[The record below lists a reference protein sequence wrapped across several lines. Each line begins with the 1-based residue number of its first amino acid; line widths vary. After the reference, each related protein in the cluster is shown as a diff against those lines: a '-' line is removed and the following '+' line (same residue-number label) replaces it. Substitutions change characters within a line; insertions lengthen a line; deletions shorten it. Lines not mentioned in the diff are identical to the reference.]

1 MDNKQI
7 VNASL
12 LKANALDID
21 FLQKQCDKLSERKID
36 FGDIYLEKTISE
48 GFVLEDSIVKDGSF
62 SISKGLGVR
71 AVIGE
76 KTGFA
81 YSDVIDR
88 KSLEESVLAAR
99 SISSGQ
105 TCNKVRVLNE
115 QHRESLYVHENP
127 IELFPREKKVK
138 ILETIDR
145 KARAL
150 DSRIMQVMASINAT
164 YINNLVMCTDG
175 TFAYDVK
182 PIVRVI
188 VNVVMQGKNQRIE
201 TGFASRGGAYLFDRL
216 DNEEIIDAL
225 VKEAVH
231 AASIN
236 LEAIEAP
243 AGTMSVVLGAGWPG
257 VLIHEA
263 VGHGLEGDFNRQ
275 RTSAFTD
282 KIGHKVASEC
292 CTIIDDGTIK
302 ERRGSLNFD
311 DEGTKTQKN
320 VLIEN
325 GILRSY
331 MQDKQNAMLMGQ
343 KSTGNGRRESY
354 NSLVLPRM
362 TNTYLDNGN
371 YTHDEII
378 ASVKKGIYAVNFK
391 GGQVDITSGSF
402 VFSASEAYLIENG
415 KVTAPIKGATLIGNG
430 LEVMHKISKVG
441 NNLAFDQGVGVCG
454 KQGQSVAVGIG
465 QPTVLV
471 DELTVGGSQ
480 VDS

>member
-188 VNVVMQGKNQRIE
+188 VNGTALCRQG
-201 TGFASRGGAYLFDRL
+201 LRL
-216 DNEEIIDAL
+216 Q
-225 VKEAVH
+225 
-231 AASIN
+231 
-236 LEAIEAP
+236 
-243 AGTMSVVLGAGWPG
+243 PG
-257 VLIHEA
+257 S
-263 VGHGLEGDFNRQ
+263 GCRD
-275 RTSAFTD
+275 TS
-282 KIGHKVASEC
+282 
-292 CTIIDDGTIK
+292 
-302 ERRGSLNFD
+302 
-311 DEGTKTQKN
+311 
-320 VLIEN
+320 
-325 GILRSY
+325 
-331 MQDKQNAMLMGQ
+331 
-343 KSTGNGRRESY
+343 
-354 NSLVLPRM
+354 
-362 TNTYLDNGN
+362 
-371 YTHDEII
+371 
-378 ASVKKGIYAVNFK
+378 
-391 GGQVDITSGSF
+391 
-402 VFSASEAYLIENG
+402 
-415 KVTAPIKGATLIGNG
+415 
-430 LEVMHKISKVG
+430 
-441 NNLAFDQGVGVCG
+441 
-454 KQGQSVAVGIG
+454 
-465 QPTVLV
+465 
-471 DELTVGGSQ
+471 
-480 VDS
+480 